1 MAIGKNNSESFPTP
15 VEADAGFSLLD
26 LVDPVRPS
34 FNSMAR
40 LGGFDTKNEEEL
52 RLLTAP
58 ELTQYNKDRANA
70 RMKGI
75 GEMLFILSDAFAGKD
90 ILGRS
95 MERRQAKLKE
105 EEIARQ
111 RQEAL
116 KQQELLQELSKD
128 PRYTEMIKL
137 SKAGLDP
144 KLATSPERKIVKG
157 ADGYNYYAGTGQRV
171 LPNVVKEDSPDYKTI
186 KDAAG
191 FLRYLEGPQKGE
203 RVFPE
208 VVIEQKPDIKDEA
221 SLRKEFNNESKNFKS
236 IAQSY
241 GKVLATDPTAA
252 GDVSLIFAYM
262 KMLDPG
268 SVVREGE
275 QATAANAAG
284 VPARISNL
292 YNRVLTGEKL
302 VPEQRVDFRKQ
313 AQNIYDLELQN
324 QSFNIARYR
333 NIAESKG
340 FNPEEIVFD
349 FSKGLQPIIF
359 EDSLRNKSIEDLQKL
374 DATKYNQEELDILS
388 KVLSEKLKING

>member
-116 KQQELLQELSKD
+116 KRKELLQELSKD
-128 PRYTEMIKL
+128 SRYTEMIKL

-144 KLATSPERKIVKG
+144 KLAIDSDEIKITDIISAQKDERKTFEATNKGVKNFQQLLDAAQA
-157 ADGYNYYAGTGQRV
+157 ADGAASYA
-171 LPNVVKEDSPDYKTI
+171 LMI
-186 KDAAG
+186 K
-191 FLRYLEGPQKGE
+191 F
-203 RVFPE
+203 
-208 VVIEQKPDIKDEA
+208 IK
-221 SLRKEFNNESKNFKS
+221 
-236 IAQSY
+236 Q
-241 GKVLATDPTAA
+241 
-252 GDVSLIFAYM
+252 
-262 KMLDPG
+262 LDD
-268 SVVREGE
+268 SVVRDSEVATFGGFQGALTNLKNQISKTSGEGFTPPVKADMINLAA
-275 QATAANAAG
+275 QTANRLVNDYGVYKKGKEASYGAIGFDPNMVFAG
-284 VPARISNL
+284 LDFNL
-292 YNRVLTGEKL
+292 GGLDLTKKYT
-302 VPEQRVDFRKQ
+302 PSDFEF
-313 AQNIYDLELQN
+313 I
-324 QSFNIARYR
+324 
-333 NIAESKG
+333 
-340 FNPEEIVFD
+340 
-349 FSKGLQPIIF
+349 
-359 EDSLRNKSIEDLQKL
+359 
-374 DATKYNQEELDILS
+374 ELD
-388 KVLSEKLKING
+388 